1 MIRRIRAVYRDGAF
15 RPETP
20 CDLPD
25 NSQVELLI
33 QENSVQKPGVT
44 DPDERLRIL
53 RQVTGRMQGN
63 PIPPGAPRFSRDE
76 LHERR

>member
-25 NSQVELLI
+25 NFQVELLI
-33 QENSVQKPGVT
+33 QEDSVQKPRIT
-44 DPDERLRIL
+44 DPDERRRIL

-63 PIPPGAPRFSRDE
+63 PIPAGAPRFSRDE

>member
-1 MIRRIRAVYRDGAF
+1 MIRRIRAIYRDGAF

-25 NSQVELLI
+25 NFQVELLI
-33 QENSVQKPGVT
+33 QEGSVQKPRVT

-53 RQVTGRMQGN
+53 RQVTGRMQSN